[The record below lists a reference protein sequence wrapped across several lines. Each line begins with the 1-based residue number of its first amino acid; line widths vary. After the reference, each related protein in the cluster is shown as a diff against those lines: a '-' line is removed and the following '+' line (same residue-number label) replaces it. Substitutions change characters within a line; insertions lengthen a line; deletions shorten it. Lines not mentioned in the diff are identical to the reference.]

1 MNITK
6 EMDKNFWK
14 CIGVILV
21 SIITV
26 FFIKMTNCVC
36 HLTSVMDG
44 HFTVRENMTN
54 PTSTNKTTT
63 EAASQAKQLKSETE
77 TTAKAEVSQA
87 KAEAGQ
93 AASHAKE
100 EADQATKKAEE
111 EASQAKEEVAKE
123 AGQAE
128 TKAKEVAG
136 QEALQAKKLKS
147 EGVEDV
153 NKAKNVFSNIF
164 GGSTSSSNDSS
175 SSTGGTTSLTETSDG
190 GDEKDDKKEQRKERK
205 EEREQEK
212 QNKLTELQN
221 AKDAVIASKLNN
233 IKQRKTS
240 LGNSMNASLTS
251 FDKKSTSVLQESFTC
266 DINSPTK
273 IVAQYANIES
283 LTKDCDKRIDTCS
296 ILKVKDKI
304 TGGNLYLDSYR
315 QESYASATGWHS

>member
-44 HFTVRENMTN
+44 HFTVRENLTN
-54 PTSTNKTTT
+54 STSTDEAAKEAAT
-63 EAASQAKQLKSETE
+63 EKDVKAKEAKAKEEAGQSEAEAGQAASQAKAEEGQAASQAKQLKSKTEAETG
-77 TTAKAEVSQA
+77 KV
-87 KAEAGQ
+87 
-93 AASHAKE
+93 
-100 EADQATKKAEE
+100 
-111 EASQAKEEVAKE
+111 ASQAKDAM
-123 AGQAE
+123 
-128 TKAKEVAG
+128 
-136 QEALQAKKLKS
+136 S
-147 EGVEDV
+147 
-153 NKAKNVFSNIF
+153 IF

-175 SSTGGTTSLTETSDG
+175 STGGTTSSTKNLFDKLTETSDG
-190 GDEKDDKKEQRKERK
+190 GDEKDDK
-205 EEREQEK
+205 EE

-221 AKDAVIASKLNN
+221 AKDAVIASKQDN
-233 IKQRKTS
+233 IKQSKTS
-240 LGNSMNASLTS
+240 LGNSMNAPLSS
-251 FDKKSTSVLQESFTC
+251 FDKKSSTSVQQESFTC

>member
-44 HFTVRENMTN
+44 HFTVRENLTN
-54 PTSTNKTTT
+54 STSTD
-63 EAASQAKQLKSETE
+63 EAAKE
-77 TTAKAEVSQA
+77 A

-93 AASHAKE
+93 
-100 EADQATKKAEE
+100 
-111 EASQAKEEVAKE
+111 EASQAKEE
-123 AGQAE
+123 
-128 TKAKEVAG
+128 AG
-136 QEALQAKKLKS
+136 QEASQAKTEADQAASQAKAEASQAALQAKKLKS
-147 EGVEDV
+147 EGVKDVNKAKAEGVKDVNKAKAEGVKDV
-153 NKAKNVFSNIF
+153 NKAKNALSNIF

-175 SSTGGTTSLTETSDG
+175 SSTGGTTSLTKNLFDTITETSDG
-190 GDEKDDKKEQRKERK
+190 GDEKAHDEKAKQE
-205 EEREQEK
+205 EQEEQEEQAK
-212 QNKLTELQN
+212 QDAIIELNKKQQQEKADLILKS
-221 AKDAVIASKLNN
+221 AKEFALKEKIH
-233 IKQRKTS
+233 
-240 LGNSMNASLTS
+240 
-251 FDKKSTSVLQESFTC
+251 ESFTC

-304 TGGNLYLDSYR
+304 TGGNLYLDSYK